1 MPIMNLGQIMSTA
14 TTFTGRNDWAV
25 SEVSLYANAAAEF
38 VGEVLQHAGQEALA
52 ISSTTSGENRVGVP
66 TDYGFGVALSNLSL
80 AVTSQHRDLTKRDA
94 AWIDS
99 QGTTLGVPEYWADY
113 GGWIELWPSPNSG
126 YSMQLRYTT
135 KTPTLVLSG
144 ETLPFSE
151 AYHWAVALKTTA
163 ILEGSRN
170 NWEGEQI
177 AESRF
182 ASWMNNVPSDRAQ
195 LQQQSKRGMN
205 VSYRRY

>member
-1 MPIMNLGQIMSTA
+1 MPIMSLAQLMSTA
-14 TTFTGRNDWAV
+14 TTFTGRNDWAT
-25 SEVSLYANAAAEF
+25 SEASLYVNAAAEF
-38 VGEVLQHAGQEALA
+38 IGSVLNHAGQEALA

-66 TDYGFGVALSNLSL
+66 TDYDFGVALSNLSL

-99 QGTTLGVPEYWADY
+99 QGTTLGTPEYWADY
-113 GGWIELWPSPNSG
+113 AGWIELWPSPDSA
-126 YSMQLRYTT
+126 YSLQMRYTT
-135 KTPTLVLSG
+135 KTPTLVDSTA
-144 ETLPFSE
+144 TLPFSE
-151 AYHWAVALKTTA
+151 QYHWATALKTAA

-177 AESRF
+177 AETRF
-182 ASWMNNVPSDRAQ
+182 VSWMNNVPSDRAN

-205 VSYRRY
+205 VSYRRF